1 MASAL
6 DFNALRREALEA
18 KRAAAAEAA
27 AASIALAA
35 GEEEDQVIAV
45 DLDAFRVGSLERAA
59 YVSDFVSVAESA
71 RQLRAVEDY
80 SKVASRSHTLTNR
93 VVQNVGGTPHAG
105 GMLPV
110 PLPPFL
116 RRLSQRLVQ
125 AGIFPEDRPPNH
137 ALVNTYTCGQGIA
150 MHKDGPLYWP
160 RAAILSLESPAV
172 LRFERPA
179 GEGDNAAEAARLL
192 LQPRSLLVFDGP
204 AFDDLLHGIE
214 SLTEDAVSPETVANA
229 EAAGILDAASIP
241 RGRRVSITLRH
252 AFCQEREALHTPA
265 EREEATRRERQWIRG
280 ITDGHEAFSGTR
292 AVA

>member
-1 MASAL
+1 MAAAL
-6 DFNALRREALEA
+6 DFGALRREALEA

-27 AASIALAA
+27 AASSAAA
-35 GEEEDQVIAV
+35 GGEEADQVVAV
-45 DLDAFRVGSLERAA
+45 DLDAVRVGSLERAA
-59 YVSDFVSVAESA
+59 YVSDFVSEAESA
-71 RQLRAVEDY
+71 RQLRAVEDFG
-80 SKVASRSHTLTNR
+80 KAASRSHTLTNR

-105 GMLPV
+105 GMLPL

-137 ALVNTYTCGQGIA
+137 VLVNTYTCGQGIA

-172 LRFERPA
+172 LCFVRPA
-179 GEGDNAAEAARLL
+179 GEGSSGAEVARLL

-204 AFDDLLHGIE
+204 AFDHLLHGIE
-214 SLTEDAVSPETVANA
+214 SLTEDAVSPETLVNA
-229 EAAGILDAASIP
+229 EGAGIAEATSIP
-241 RGRRVSITLRH
+241 RGRRVSITMRH
-252 AFCQEREALHTPA
+252 AFCQEREALHTAA

-280 ITDGHEAFSGTR
+280 ITEGHEAFSGR
-292 AVA
+292 REAA